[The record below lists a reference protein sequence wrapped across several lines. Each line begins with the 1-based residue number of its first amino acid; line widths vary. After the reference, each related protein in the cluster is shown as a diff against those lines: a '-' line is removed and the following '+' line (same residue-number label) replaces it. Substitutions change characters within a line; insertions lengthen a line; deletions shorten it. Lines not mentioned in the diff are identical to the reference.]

1 MIALFSFL
9 LDMILVYRDV
19 LEAQNST
26 EWGGMEVVCNIRNNK
41 RLFFTFIV
49 VGQEAE
55 CGRAEISCSS
65 EFPCFLM
72 DREWLCRWPLG
83 GLLGGMKIREVGRQ

>member
-26 EWGGMEVVCNIRNNK
+26 EWGGMEVVCSIRNNK

-65 EFPCFLM
+65 EFLAFS
-72 DREWLCRWPLG
+72 WIGSGFVG
-83 GLLGGMKIREVGRQ
+83 GPWVVCLEG